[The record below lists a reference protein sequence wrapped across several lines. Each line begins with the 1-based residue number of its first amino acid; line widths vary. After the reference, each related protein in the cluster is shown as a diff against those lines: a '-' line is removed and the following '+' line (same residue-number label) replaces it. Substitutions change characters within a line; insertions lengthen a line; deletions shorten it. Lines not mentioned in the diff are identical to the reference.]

1 MHLENLSIYHWLLA
15 AFSCGCRECRNTH
28 RETGTRFANPVVD
41 AAILPA
47 VAAADALAFVV
58 VQRASRSF
66 PNRAKCPRSGEFP
79 SLTPRQRRWYK
90 GGFITESARRLAEQT
105 GNHKGEFL

>member
-1 MHLENLSIYHWLLA
+1 MENLSIFHWLLA
-15 AFSCGCRECRNTH
+15 AFSCDGRDCRNS
-28 RETGTRFANPVVD
+28 REETGTGFANPAVD

-47 VAAADALAFVV
+47 VAAVMVMAFSVA
-58 VQRASRSF
+58 QRASRSF
-66 PNRAKCPRSGEFP
+66 SNRAKRPRSGEFP